1 MCALEPKLKTQ
12 TALFPRL
19 NSNNRYE
26 PATTT
31 YQIHYPKH
39 HGTQPHAIPTY
50 RPAEGSRCSLRPR
63 LSPWELLEA
72 PTQDR
77 ALAKQINGVPK
88 RETADAGNW
97 TDKTERLRL

>member
-1 MCALEPKLKTQ
+1 MSEAVC
-12 TALFPRL
+12 
-19 NSNNRYE
+19 
-26 PATTT
+26 
-31 YQIHYPKH
+31 
-39 HGTQPHAIPTY
+39 
-50 RPAEGSRCSLRPR
+50 RPSAR

>member
-1 MCALEPKLKTQ
+1 MSEAVC
-12 TALFPRL
+12 
-19 NSNNRYE
+19 
-26 PATTT
+26 
-31 YQIHYPKH
+31 
-39 HGTQPHAIPTY
+39 
-50 RPAEGSRCSLRPR
+50 RPSAR

-72 PTQDR
+72 QGQDR